1 MTSAKSISSSRWTS
15 THAAMPAIDSHTT
28 GRNRLRTCLGTLGIR
43 STYNPH
49 MSLFAN
55 LVAVSQRV
63 GATAAR
69 LAKVRELAACL
80 RAVEPSEID
89 TAVHYLSGE
98 IPQGRFG
105 IGYATLRK
113 ASEQG
118 GVASTATLT
127 IADVDR
133 SLAEVAALRGSGSA
147 TKRGQA
153 LQALFARATRDEQEF
168 LIRLLVGELRQGALE
183 GVMVDAIASA
193 AGVPVQQI
201 RRAAMYA
208 KNLGAVARAA
218 LTEGVESLAQFQLE
232 PLSPIAPMLA
242 QTAADV
248 GEALAQF
255 GGEIAFEWKMD
266 GARIQLH
273 KSGDAV
279 RIYTRSSN
287 EVTAAVPEIVATV
300 QGLPAREMILDGE
313 AIAFTPSGRPHPFQV
328 TMRRFGRK
336 LDVEKL
342 RSELPM
348 QAFFFDCLHFEGE
361 SLTGRP
367 ARERFAALDRAV
379 PQSLIIPRLITSSAQ
394 KAQAFYDAV
403 LAAGPEGLM
412 AKSLDAPY
420 EAGNR
425 GASWL
430 KIKRAHTLDLVV
442 LAAEWGHGRRTGKLS
457 NLHLGALDTAT
468 GEYVMLGKTFK
479 GLTDATHE
487 WQTKEFLARE
497 LRRDDGTV
505 YVRPELVVE
514 IAFSDLQ
521 ASRRYPGGLALRLA
535 RVKRY
540 RDDKSAEHADTME
553 TVRRLFEAQGG

>member
-1 MTSAKSISSSRWTS
+1 
-15 THAAMPAIDSHTT
+15 
-28 GRNRLRTCLGTLGIR
+28 LGIR

-133 SLAEVAALRGSGSA
+133 SLAEVAGLRGSGSA
-147 TKRGQA
+147 TRRAEA
-153 LQALFARATRDEQEF
+153 LQLLFAQSTRDEQEF

-193 AGVPVQQI
+193 AAVSVEQI

-248 GEALAQF
+248 REALAQL

-279 RIYTRSSN
+279 RIYTRSSK
-287 EVTAAVPEIVATV
+287 EVTAAVPEIVETA
-300 QGLPAREMILDGE
+300 QGLPVREVILDGE
-313 AIAFTPSGRPHPFQV
+313 AIAFTAGGRPHPFQV

-367 ARERFAALDRAV
+367 ARERFAALERAV

-394 KAQAFYDAV
+394 TAQEFYDTA
-403 LAAGPEGLM
+403 LAAGHEGLM

-457 NLHLGALDTAT
+457 NLHLGALDPAT

-479 GLTDATHE
+479 GLTDALLE
-487 WQTKEFLARE
+487 WQTKELQARE
-497 LRRDDGTV
+497 ISNDGWTV

-521 ASRRYPGGLALRLA
+521 ASPRYPGGLALRLA

-540 RDDKSAEHADTME
+540 RDDKRVDEADTMA
-553 TVRRLFEAQGG
+553 TVRKIFAAQAG